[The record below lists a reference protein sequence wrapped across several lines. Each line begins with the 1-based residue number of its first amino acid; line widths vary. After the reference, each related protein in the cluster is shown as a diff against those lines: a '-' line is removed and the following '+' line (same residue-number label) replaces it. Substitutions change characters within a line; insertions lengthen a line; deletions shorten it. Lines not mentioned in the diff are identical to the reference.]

1 VNRNFTAE
9 APDRVWTADITYIH
23 TREGLLYLAF
33 ILDVYS
39 RRVVGWSM
47 ATHLRME
54 LVVDALEM
62 ALWRRKPALQG
73 SFTTPTEERSTR
85 PSPSARGLRMA
96 G

>member
-1 VNRNFTAE
+1 MNRNFTAE
-9 APDRVWTADITYIH
+9 ALDRVWTADITYVH
-23 TREGLLYLAF
+23 TREGFLYLAF

-47 ATHLRME
+47 ATHFRTE

-62 ALWRRKPALQG
+62 ALWRRKPAAGLIHH
-73 SFTTPTEERSTR
+73 TTEERSTR
-85 PSPSARGLRMA
+85 PSPSAGGLRMP